1 MTICTVSLKKYFKKE
16 KMSLKDIYLPE
27 SIKMI
32 GEEAFLNCGRLT
44 ILTPAGSFGHR
55 YAKEHNIKVL
65 TL

>member
-1 MTICTVSLKKYFKKE
+1 
-16 KMSLKDIYLPE
+16 MSLKDIYLPE

-44 ILTPAGSFGHR
+44 IRTPAGSFGHR